1 MKLLHQSQN
10 KEKPPPPLFSSNTFA
25 KARSRRRSPSRLHKQ
40 LPAREDVQ
48 KLLLKLLSNGSK
60 RLWLPGQVGEI
71 IKLTCASFSVF
82 CLVSHST
89 EAKIPCQES
98 SPSLSTPP
106 TSTPTCSSI
115 LNPGFQVCVS
125 VAKNLTNRI
134 VQIPSV

>member
-10 KEKPPPPLFSSNTFA
+10 GKPPPPLFSSNTFA

-48 KLLLKLLSNGSK
+48 KLLLKLLSKGSK

-82 CLVSHST
+82 CLALHST
-89 EAKIPCQES
+89 EAKIPCQG
-98 SPSLSTPP
+98 SPSSLSTPP

-115 LNPGFQVCVS
+115 LNPGFQCVCVRRNKPDKS
-125 VAKNLTNRI
+125 NCTDSND
-134 VQIPSV
+134 